1 MSEVMTETG
10 GSSQSTTDQV
20 KDRVQ
25 DAAGQARGKMS
36 EQVSQQVDTRST
48 QAGEQ
53 VSSAA
58 DAMRRT
64 GEQLRQEGKDGP
76 AKLMDQVAERGE
88 RLGSYLTDSN
98 GDRILRDVESFA
110 RRQPWLFVGGSAVLG
125 FFASRFLK
133 ASSSRR
139 YRETGDVDGRYGA
152 GYVSPA
158 APALP
163 VHAVED
169 ADGAYAAP
177 GRPGGVG
184 AVGGGLGDDVR

>member
-1 MSEVMTETG
+1 MSEVMAETDR
-10 GSSQSTTDQV
+10 SSQSTTEQV

-25 DAAGQARGKMS
+25 DATAQARGKVS

-64 GEQLRQEGKDGP
+64 GEQLRQEGKEGP
-76 AKLMDQVAERGE
+76 ARLMDQVAERGE
-88 RLGSYLTDSN
+88 RLGSYLTASD

-110 RRQPWLFVGGSAVLG
+110 RRQPWLFAGGSVVLG
-125 FFASRFLK
+125 FFVSRFLK

-139 YRETGDVDGRYGA
+139 YRESESLDGRYRSA

-158 APALP
+158 ELPAP
-163 VHAVED
+163 
-169 ADGAYAAP
+169 
-177 GRPGGVG
+177 RPQTVPPPRTG
-184 AVGGGLGDDVR
+184 AVGGGFGDDVR

>member
-1 MSEVMTETG
+1 MSEVMAGTDR
-10 GSSQSTTDQV
+10 SSQSTTEQV

-25 DAAGQARGKMS
+25 DATAQARGKMS

-53 VSSAA
+53 VSAAA

-64 GEQLRQEGKDGP
+64 GDQLRQEGKEGP

-88 RLGSYLTDSN
+88 RLGSYLSESS

-110 RRQPWLFVGGSAVLG
+110 RRQPWLFAGGSVVLG
-125 FFASRFLK
+125 FFVSRFVK

-139 YRETGDVDGRYGA
+139 YRETPEYDGRYRA
-152 GYVSPA
+152 GYVGPA
-158 APALP
+158 ELPAPPAPA
-163 VHAVED
+163 
-169 ADGAYAAP
+169 
-177 GRPGGVG
+177 G
-184 AVGGGLGDDVR
+184 AVGGDLRGDVR